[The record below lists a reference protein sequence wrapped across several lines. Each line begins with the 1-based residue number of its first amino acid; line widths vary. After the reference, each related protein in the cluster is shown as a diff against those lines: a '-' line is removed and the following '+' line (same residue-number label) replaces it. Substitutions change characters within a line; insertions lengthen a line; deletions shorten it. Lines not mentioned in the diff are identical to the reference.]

1 MTTPKNHDENAAKQL
16 FLEQAAAYYDE
27 LTAAAQN
34 APYGKVLANAET
46 FAVVQGRELL
56 RQSLEHVVQG
66 QARQREQDEKKEAR
80 RVLAAELDAIAESR
94 ADKT

>member
-1 MTTPKNHDENAAKQL
+1 MENDAAKKL

-27 LTAAAQN
+27 LKLTAEN
-34 APYGKVLANAET
+34 APYGRILANAEA

-56 RQSLEHVVQG
+56 RQSLEGIVQD
-66 QARQREQDEKKEAR
+66 QAQQIDNDEKKTAK

-94 ADKT
+94 RDKT